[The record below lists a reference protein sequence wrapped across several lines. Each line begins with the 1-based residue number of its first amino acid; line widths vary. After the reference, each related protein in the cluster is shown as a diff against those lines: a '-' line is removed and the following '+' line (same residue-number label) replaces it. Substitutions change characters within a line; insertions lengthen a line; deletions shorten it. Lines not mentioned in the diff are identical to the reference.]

1 MKTFDNV
8 LSEDTLALVN
18 SELLSNIKKSCWRVS
33 NFVWDNPIRIGTV
46 GNCLITDVS
55 DELHDLIVRDITKHI
70 PKFNYFN
77 IIYHIWDKDSGVSLH
92 DDTGHAAGITIY
104 LSKEWDINYG
114 GVFLYKPKN
123 GKDGFYNAIVPKF
136 NMMVYNDEFEMHMVT
151 NISSLA
157 PYPRI
162 SLQIWGEDEPY
173 PENDI

>member
-77 IIYHIWDKDSGVSLH
+77 IIYHLSLIH
-92 DDTGHAAGITIY
+92 I
-104 LSKEWDINYG
+104 
-114 GVFLYKPKN
+114 
-123 GKDGFYNAIVPKF
+123 
-136 NMMVYNDEFEMHMVT
+136 
-151 NISSLA
+151 
-157 PYPRI
+157 
-162 SLQIWGEDEPY
+162 
-173 PENDI
+173 